1 MELVM
6 LTANLLVVFA
16 LELGTTTLI
25 LAVLRLRLFVGEI
38 KMTLTCR
45 RAWILQ
51 LRSRLWELH
60 QRCNLRVQPST
71 IWNMSIRFLKNIWN
85 MPIKFKTRQKPYME
99 HVQKVVEKTYGT
111 CPSGLFQCKL
121 FLSNLISKGPY

>member
-71 IWNMSIRFLKNIWN
+71 IWNMSIRFLKKN
-85 MPIKFKTRQKPYME
+85 MSIRFKTKQKPYME
-99 HVQKVVEKTYGT
+99 HVQKVVEKHMEHVH
-111 CPSGLFQCKL
+111 QV
-121 FLSNLISKGPY
+121 

>member
-25 LAVLRLRLFVGEI
+25 LAVLRLILFLGEI

-60 QRCNLRVQPST
+60 QRCNLRVQPAT
-71 IWNMSIRFLKNIWN
+71 IWNMSIR
-85 MPIKFKTRQKPYME
+85 FKTRQKPYME

>member
-25 LAVLRLRLFVGEI
+25 LAVLRLGLFVGEI

-71 IWNMSIRFLKNIWN
+71 IWNMSIRFLK
-85 MPIKFKTRQKPYME
+85 
-99 HVQKVVEKTYGT
+99 KTYGT
-111 CPSGLFQCKL
+111 CPSSLKQDKNHIWNMSKRLLKKHMEHVHQVC
-121 FLSNLISKGPY
+121 SNVNYSYLI

>member
-25 LAVLRLRLFVGEI
+25 LAVILLRLFVGEI
-38 KMTLTCR
+38 EMTLTCR
-45 RAWILQ
+45 RAWLLQ

-71 IWNMSIRFLKNIWN
+71 ILVHCCTLSLCHLGSEIGYRVV
-85 MPIKFKTRQKPYME
+85 TPY
-99 HVQKVVEKTYGT
+99 T
-111 CPSGLFQCKL
+111 GL
-121 FLSNLISKGPY
+121 

>member
-71 IWNMSIRFLKNIWN
+71 IWNMSIRFLK
-85 MPIKFKTRQKPYME
+85 KHME
-99 HVQKVVEKTYGT
+99 HVHQVFKKTYGT
-111 CPSGLFQCKL
+111 CPSSLKQDKNHIWNMSIRFKTKQKA
-121 FLSNLISKGPY
+121 YMEHVQMVV